1 MKHLHRPVTRTVA
14 ASAVAALALLGAC
27 SSDGGS
33 EDAAST
39 TTTTAATTTT
49 AGESTVIDTPGPVA
63 LGVGERAT
71 LVLDAN
77 PTTGY
82 QWEPATEPD
91 AAVMKIVSDTYEAGG
106 SDAMG
111 AGGTQRIVIE
121 GVAAGT
127 ATLELR
133 YVRPWEADAPP
144 AETASYAVTVS

>member
-1 MKHLHRPVTRTVA
+1 MKIALQTL

-27 SSDGGS
+27 SS
-33 EDAAST
+33 EDSGST
-39 TTTTAATTTT
+39 TTTTVATTTT
-49 AGESTVIDTPGPVA
+49 AGEGTVIDTPGPVE

-82 QWEPATEPD
+82 QWEPASEPD

-133 YVRPWEADAPP
+133 YVRPWETDVAP
-144 AETASYAVTVS
+144 AETASYDITVA

>member
-1 MKHLHRPVTRTVA
+1 MLKRRSLVA
-14 ASAVAALALLGAC
+14 CGLALP
-27 SSDGGS
+27 
-33 EDAAST
+33 
-39 TTTTAATTTT
+39 
-49 AGESTVIDTPGPVA
+49 AG
-63 LGVGERAT
+63 AT

-144 AETASYAVTVS
+144 AELALAFAAAVIATAPMSALLSQQPSTRDRS